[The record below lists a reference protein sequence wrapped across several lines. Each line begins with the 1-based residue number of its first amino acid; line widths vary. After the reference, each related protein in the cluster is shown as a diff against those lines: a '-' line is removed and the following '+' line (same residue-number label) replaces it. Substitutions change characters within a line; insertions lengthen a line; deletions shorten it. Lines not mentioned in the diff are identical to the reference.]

1 MFKIKP
7 VKNNKDNI
15 PQKECMKKNII
26 PKYPCSQLLVGK
38 SGSGKTTLL
47 YRLLTDKNLYGGYFH
62 HILYFSPTGD
72 VDDIVA
78 KLKLPK
84 DDIYKD
90 FEPED
95 VQKVIDFMD
104 NKIKRQGLKKVAE
117 TNRVAMVFDDII
129 SRPKFLKSKEMLRLV
144 SACRHSLVS
153 VFLLTQSFTKI
164 PRAMRLNV
172 NAIYL
177 FPSSNSEIKLLVEE
191 FNPPSTSE
199 KSFRKLVKYATK
211 DPYNFLF
218 INNFEQD
225 YRRKFRKNLDTIL
238 ELKDEDD
245 E

>member
-7 VKNNKDNI
+7 VKNNKDSI
-15 PQKECMKKNII
+15 PQKECMAQNII

-47 YRLLTDKNLYGGYFH
+47 YRLLTDDNLYGGYFH

-72 VDDIVA
+72 VDDIVK

-84 DDIYKD
+84 GDVYKD
-90 FEPED
+90 FEPSDIED
-95 VQKVIDFMD
+95 VINFMD
-104 NKIKRQGLKKVAE
+104 RKIKKDGLEKVAS
-117 TNRVAMVFDDII
+117 THRVALVFDDII
-129 SRPKFLKSKEMLRLV
+129 SRPKFLKSKEMLRLI

-191 FNPPSTSE
+191 FSPPNFSE
-199 KSFRKLVKYATK
+199 KSFKKLVKHATK
-211 DPYNFLF
+211 EPYNFLF
-218 INNFEQD
+218 INNFCQD
-225 YRRKFRKNLDTIL
+225 YKKKFRKNLDVIL

-245 E
+245 